1 MATLDKATQ
10 DSMYSSGFLVKK
22 MHGPFFKEDFE
33 GGDMGEYELMC
44 TFISINEDLADDF
57 VEVYFLDVDTYEKTV
72 SQLDDDFLVELTP
85 SFMQKV
91 HVS

>member
-1 MATLDKATQ
+1 MATLDKELQ

-22 MHGPFFKEDFE
+22 MHGPFFREDFE

-44 TFISINEDLADDF
+44 TFMSLDTDLADDF
-57 VEVYFLDVDTYEKTV
+57 VEVYFKDMDTYERTV
-72 SQLDDDFLVELTP
+72 ASLDDNFLVELTP

-91 HVS
+91 AVS